1 MNLYINNNIGEN
13 ENLLK
18 KIKKE
23 RNLEKELSSVICF
36 FEYIP
41 KDNICYIRNMKNTSE
56 NNRVKNP
63 TNNNENNP
71 INKTDLGK
79 IIAQENN
86 DEVINKNKCYYIKY
100 QNKDFYFIHGI
111 TGRTRDREL
120 SKNNTK
126 TANDIY
132 NFPLNK

>member
-23 RNLEKELSSVICF
+23 RNLEKELSSVVCF

-41 KDNICYIRNMKNTSE
+41 KDNICYIRNIKNTFE

-71 INKTDLGK
+71 INKTDLSK
-79 IIAQENN
+79 IIAPQKNN
-86 DEVINKNKCYYIKY
+86 DKEINKNKCYYIKY

-111 TGRTRDREL
+111 SGRTRDREL
-120 SKNNTK
+120 SKNSTK
-126 TANDIY
+126 TADDII
-132 NFPLNK
+132 FSLNK

>member
-1 MNLYINNNIGEN
+1 
-13 ENLLK
+13 
-18 KIKKE
+18 
-23 RNLEKELSSVICF
+23 
-36 FEYIP
+36 
-41 KDNICYIRNMKNTSE
+41 MKNTSE

-111 TGRTRDREL
+111 IGRTRNREL
-120 SKNNTK
+120 SENNTK
-126 TANDIY
+126 TANDMSKKS
-132 NFPLNK
+132 FFSH

>member
-1 MNLYINNNIGEN
+1 MDIKENKNYNEN

-18 KIKKE
+18 EIKKE
-23 RNLEKELSSVICF
+23 CKLEKELSSVICF

-56 NNRVKNP
+56 NNRVKNL

-79 IIAQENN
+79 IIAQKNN
-86 DEVINKNKCYYIKY
+86 DKVINKNKCYYIKY

-111 TGRTRDREL
+111 IGRTRVHTLE
-120 SKNNTK
+120 NNTK
-126 TANDIY
+126 TANDMSKKS
-132 NFPLNK
+132 FFSH